1 MTTSGAGQVTSDV
14 LLLGA
19 AGNSGRPIAAELAAR
34 RLSVRLAGRRRGPLE
49 DLARALAAEGAT
61 ADVRSVDVGDAASLT
76 EAIAGVG
83 VVLSTIG
90 PFTRQAGPVIDAC
103 LAAGVPYVDIANEWP
118 AVRGLLDRDDQ
129 ARAHATTLVT
139 GAGFGP
145 AATETPVLRL
155 VEGMGAVPDLVR
167 VAAAAE
173 VARQSDG
180 VRQTMQD
187 ALSEGVAITYRDGQ
201 VVREAFGSG
210 ATVLTFGGAQ
220 RPMLPGP
227 VGDLE
232 TARLASGAANVVAY
246 TVNPTAR
253 GGGTGSYTWAEVT
266 GPDGQTL
273 TAELRTGEGVRATA
287 AIAAETIQRVLA
299 GAKPGAWTAGQL
311 FGAALVTDATGAQ
324 VTVNGQP
331 AERAAIRTFR
341 PTGPRANL
349 LSGRSATSDTGPR

>member
-1 MTTSGAGQVTSDV
+1 MKASQ
-14 LLLGA
+14 
-19 AGNSGRPIAAELAAR
+19 
-34 RLSVRLAGRRRGPLE
+34 RGK
-49 DLARALAAEGAT
+49 
-61 ADVRSVDVGDAASLT
+61 RSVS
-76 EAIAGVG
+76 
-83 VVLSTIG
+83 S
-90 PFTRQAGPVIDAC
+90 
-103 LAAGVPYVDIANEWP
+103 
-118 AVRGLLDRDDQ
+118 LLDHDDQ

-145 AATETPVLRL
+145 AATETLVLRL
-155 VEGMGAVPDLVR
+155 VERMGAVPDLVR
-167 VAAAAE
+167 VAAAPE
-173 VARQSDG
+173 VTHRSDG
-180 VRQTMQD
+180 VRQTIQE

-227 VGDLE
+227 AGDLE

-246 TVNPTAR
+246 VANPTAHST
-253 GGGTGSYTWAEVT
+253 GTGSCTWAEVT

-287 AIAAETIQRVLA
+287 AIAAETTQRVLA

-331 AERAAIRTFR
+331 A
-341 PTGPRANL
+341 
-349 LSGRSATSDTGPR
+349 